1 MDPQRWQDIDRL
13 YTGAVARTGAA
24 RRAFLENACAGDQ
37 GLRGDLESL
46 LVHVDVTNILDR
58 SPFDTAPAGFV
69 AGSLDRFNGRTIAG
83 RYRILER
90 IGEGGMGVVY
100 LAHDEQLRRPVAV
113 KFLSPVR
120 AASPERLIRFR
131 DEARALSALNHP
143 NIVTVYE
150 TGEADSV
157 PFLAMELVGGETLR
171 DKLARGSLPLR
182 EALEIARQVAAGV
195 AAAHESGI
203 VHRDLKPENAMVRG
217 DGYVKVLDFG
227 VAGLC
232 EPIQQ
237 AAAGHAWRGAAL
249 SGLVTGT
256 PPYMAPEQIEGAPA
270 DPSNDVFALGVL
282 LCEMTTG
289 ANPFRRATIVDT
301 LRAIDDAPVSAEAAI
316 RSLPPPVAALIVSA
330 LQRDPARRCVSAAVF
345 GDEARRLAAALDSAA
360 ARRVRTRQLRR
371 YAAAAIAV
379 LALAAAA
386 ATPSIVRARR
396 AGWVRAIA
404 IPEIGKLTAGDRTV
418 AAFRLLQQAEAI
430 LPGDP
435 ALLALAQETT
445 RTVTVRTRP
454 GTVVDVR
461 DYLDR
466 SDDWLRLGTAPL
478 DKIRVPAGY
487 LAWRASSG
495 GQSYTIAPPTAD
507 TTTIDVDA
515 LAAAPP
521 GMVPVRAQ
529 RFFDYLAYFGWL
541 GPYDLPPF
549 FIDRV
554 EVTNRDFQKF
564 VDAGGYRRA
573 EFWTHPFTTGGR
585 TLSWAQAIDR
595 FRDRSGSNGPST
607 WEGGHYLEG
616 RADYPVSGVSWFE
629 AAAYAQF
636 VGKTLPVLAQSY
648 VTTPPSLDRYLSKVS
663 DVSETLL
670 PAAQSRTLGPYG
682 TYDQQGNV
690 REWYRNSTPDGQRYT
705 LGRFPASY
713 GPSTFDPFDRAALNG
728 FRCVINTK
736 PLAPDVATARPILRR
751 DFSTAAPAPDATF
764 NIYRDIYSYD
774 RAPLRAS
781 VAPAGDTAGWTVE
794 KAVVDAAYGN
804 ERLPLY
810 LFLPKQA
817 RRPLQAVVF
826 FPSARVLNLTSS
838 QSLGDLTFI
847 DYVVKSGRAVVY
859 PVYEG
864 LYERRSEVTPS
875 GGPTVLRDTIVAWSR
890 DFGRAIDYLETRP
903 DIDASRVGFLG
914 VSMGSAYGVI
924 LTSLEKRVK
933 AVVLLDGGFFQIQQP
948 APGTDQVD
956 FAARVTQP
964 VLMVNGRFD
973 ATYVLETSQLPLFR
987 LLGSPSGDK
996 RHVLFETAHDVRGQ
1010 RADLTREVLGWF
1022 DKYLGPAK

>member
-24 RRAFLENACAGDQ
+24 RRAFLEHACAGDQ
-37 GLRGDLESL
+37 GLRRDLESL

-69 AGSLDRFNGRTIAG
+69 AGSLDRFKGRTIAG

-113 KFLSPVR
+113 KFLPPVR
-120 AASPERLIRFR
+120 AASPERLSRFR

-150 TGEADSV
+150 TGEADTV
-157 PFLAMELVGGETLR
+157 PFLAMELVDGATLR
-171 DKLARGSLPLR
+171 NKLARGSLPLR
-182 EALEIARQVAAGV
+182 EALDIARQVAAGV

-232 EPIQQ
+232 EPQ

-249 SGLVTGT
+249 SGVVSGT

-270 DPSNDVFALGVL
+270 DPSNDVFTLGVL

-301 LRAIDDAPVSAEAAI
+301 LRAIDAAPVSAEAAI
-316 RSLPPPVAALIVSA
+316 RSLPPPVAALIRSA
-330 LQRDPARRCVSAAVF
+330 LHRDPARRCVSAAVF
-345 GDEARRLAAALDSAA
+345 GDEARRLVADLDSAA

-379 LALAAAA
+379 LALATAA

-404 IPEIGKLTAGDRTV
+404 MPEIRKLTAGDRTV

-445 RTVTVRTRP
+445 RTVEVRTRP

-478 DKIRVPAGY
+478 DKIRVPTGY

-495 GQSYTIAPPTAD
+495 GQSYTIAPPTAN

-564 VDAGGYRRA
+564 VDAGGYRRG
-573 EFWTHPFTTGGR
+573 EFWTQPFTSGGR

-595 FRDRSGSNGPST
+595 FRDQSGSNGPST
-607 WEGGHYLEG
+607 WEGGHYREG

-629 AAAYAQF
+629 AAAYAHF
-636 VGKTLPVLAQSY
+636 VGKTLPVLAQS
-648 VTTPPSLDRYLSKVS
+648 VRHH
-663 DVSETLL
+663 
-670 PAAQSRTLGPYG
+670 PA
-682 TYDQQGNV
+682 V
-690 REWYRNSTPDGQRYT
+690 
-705 LGRFPASY
+705 
-713 GPSTFDPFDRAALNG
+713 
-728 FRCVINTK
+728 
-736 PLAPDVATARPILRR
+736 ARPL
-751 DFSTAAPAPDATF
+751 
-764 NIYRDIYSYD
+764 
-774 RAPLRAS
+774 S
-781 VAPAGDTAGWTVE
+781 V
-794 KAVVDAAYGN
+794 
-804 ERLPLY
+804 
-810 LFLPKQA
+810 
-817 RRPLQAVVF
+817 
-826 FPSARVLNLTSS
+826 
-838 QSLGDLTFI
+838 
-847 DYVVKSGRAVVY
+847 
-859 PVYEG
+859 EG
-864 LYERRSEVTPS
+864 E
-875 GGPTVLRDTIVAWSR
+875 
-890 DFGRAIDYLETRP
+890 
-903 DIDASRVGFLG
+903 
-914 VSMGSAYGVI
+914 
-924 LTSLEKRVK
+924 
-933 AVVLLDGGFFQIQQP
+933 
-948 APGTDQVD
+948 
-956 FAARVTQP
+956 
-964 VLMVNGRFD
+964 
-973 ATYVLETSQLPLFR
+973 
-987 LLGSPSGDK
+987 
-996 RHVLFETAHDVRGQ
+996 RHVGDGAAGGAVAHSRSVRH
-1010 RADLTREVLGWF
+1010 L
-1022 DKYLGPAK
+1022 

>member
-37 GLRGDLESL
+37 GLRRDLESL

-69 AGSLDRFNGRTIAG
+69 AGSLDRFTGRTIAG

-113 KFLSPVR
+113 KFLPPGL

-150 TGEADSV
+150 TGEADTV
-157 PFLAMELVGGETLR
+157 PFLAMELVDGETLR

-249 SGLVTGT
+249 SGVVTGT

-270 DPSNDVFALGVL
+270 DPSNDVFTLGVL

-301 LRAIDDAPVSAEAAI
+301 LRAIDDTPVSAEAAI
-316 RSLPPPVAALIVSA
+316 RSLPPPVAALIGSA
-330 LQRDPARRCVSAAVF
+330 LHRDPARRVSAAVF
-345 GDEARRLAAALDSAA
+345 GNEARRLAADLDSAA

-371 YAAAAIAV
+371 YAAVAIAV
-379 LALAAAA
+379 LALVAAA

-396 AGWVRAIA
+396 AAWVRAIA
-404 IPEIGKLTAGDRTV
+404 MPEIRKLTAGDRTV

-445 RTVTVRTRP
+445 RTVEVKTRP

-495 GQSYTIAPPTAD
+495 GQSYTIAPPTAN

-515 LAAAPP
+515 LAAAPA

-595 FRDRSGSNGPST
+595 FRDRSGSHGPST
-607 WEGGHYLEG
+607 WEGGHYREG

-648 VTTPPSLDRYLSKVS
+648 VTTPPSLDPYLSKVS

-736 PLAPDVATARPILRR
+736 PLAPDVAAARPVLRR

-764 NIYRDIYSYD
+764 NIYRDIYAYD
-774 RAPLRAS
+774 RAPLRPS
-781 VAPAGDTAGWTVE
+781 VAPAGDTADWTVE
-794 KAVVDAAYGN
+794 KAVVDTAYGN

-973 ATYVLETSQLPLFR
+973 ATYVLETSQLPLVR
-987 LLGSPSGDK
+987 LLGSPSADK

-1010 RADLTREVLGWF
+1010 RADLTREVLAWF
-1022 DKYLGPAK
+1022 DRYLGPAK

>member
-24 RRAFLENACAGDQ
+24 RLAFLENACAGDQ
-37 GLRGDLESL
+37 GLRRDLESL
-46 LVHVDVTNILDR
+46 LVHVDVTNILDH
-58 SPFDTAPAGFV
+58 SPFDTAPAGLF

-83 RYRILER
+83 RYGILER

-113 KFLSPVR
+113 KFLPPVR

-131 DEARALSALNHP
+131 DEAHALSALNHP

-150 TGEADSV
+150 TGEADTV
-157 PFLAMELVGGETLR
+157 PFLAMELVDGETLR

-227 VAGLC
+227 VAGLS

-237 AAAGHAWRGAAL
+237 AAAGHDWRGAAL
-249 SGLVTGT
+249 SGVVSGT

-270 DPSNDVFALGVL
+270 DPSNDVFTLGVL
-282 LCEMTTG
+282 LCEMATG

-301 LRAIDDAPVSAEAAI
+301 LRAIDDAPASAEAAL
-316 RSLPPPVAALIVSA
+316 RSLPAPVAALIGSA

-345 GDEARRLAAALDSAA
+345 GDEARRLVADLDSVA

-371 YAAAAIAV
+371 YAAAAVAV

-404 IPEIGKLTAGDRTV
+404 MPEILKLTASDRTV

-585 TLSWAQAIDR
+585 TLSWLQAMER

-607 WEGGHYLEG
+607 WEGEHYREG

-682 TYDQQGNV
+682 TYDQQGSV
-690 REWYRNSTPDGQRYT
+690 REWYTNSTPDGQRYT

-774 RAPLRAS
+774 RAPLRPS
-781 VAPAGDTAGWTVE
+781 VAPAGDTADWTVE

-924 LTSLEKRVK
+924 LSSLEKRVK

-973 ATYVLETSQLPLFR
+973 ATYVLETSQLPLVR
-987 LLGSPSGDK
+987 LLGSPSADK

>member
-37 GLRGDLESL
+37 GLRRDLESL

-69 AGSLDRFNGRTIAG
+69 AGSLDRFNGRTIVG

-113 KFLSPVR
+113 KFLPPVR

-150 TGEADSV
+150 TGEADTV
-157 PFLAMELVGGETLR
+157 PFLAMELVDGETLR

-237 AAAGHAWRGAAL
+237 VAAGHTWRGAAL

-289 ANPFRRATIVDT
+289 TNPFRRATIIDT

-316 RSLPPPVAALIVSA
+316 RSLPPPVAALIGSA

-345 GDEARRLAAALDSAA
+345 GDEARRLAADLDSAA
-360 ARRVRTRQLRR
+360 ARHVRTRQLRR

-386 ATPSIVRARR
+386 AIPSIVRARR
-396 AGWVRAIA
+396 VGWVRALA
-404 IPEIGKLTAGDRTV
+404 IPEIRKLTTGDRTV

-487 LAWRASSG
+487 LAWRAFSG

-573 EFWTHPFTTGGR
+573 EFWMHPFTTGGR
-585 TLSWAQAIDR
+585 TLSWAQGIDR
-595 FRDRSGSNGPST
+595 FRDKSGSNGPST
-607 WEGGHYLEG
+607 WEAGHYREG

-629 AAAYAQF
+629 AAAYAEF
-636 VGKTLPVLAQSY
+636 VGKTLPMLAQSY

-690 REWYRNSTPDGQRYT
+690 REWYTNSTPDGQRYT

-774 RAPLRAS
+774 RTPLRPS
-781 VAPAGDTAGWTVE
+781 VEPAGDTAGWTVE

-847 DYVVKSGRAVVY
+847 DYVIKSGRAVVY

-973 ATYVLETSQLPLFR
+973 ATYVLETSQLPLVR
-987 LLGSPSGDK
+987 LLGSPSADK

-1010 RADLTREVLGWF
+1010 SGDLTREVLGWF
-1022 DKYLGPAK
+1022 DKYLGPAQ